1 MEKLP
6 MEEEHI
12 ILGNRDKSIF
22 LWHIIIGKKSM
33 GRSGEK
39 LKLTEKRMHLPFPFN
54 FKNKLITKVIT
65 KVRFLNSTL
74 FLWLFK
80 NKMCY

>member
-39 LKLTEKRMHLPFPFN
+39 LKLTEKECIYLFHLISKIN
-54 FKNKLITKVIT
+54 
-65 KVRFLNSTL
+65 
-74 FLWLFK
+74 
-80 NKMCY
+80 

>member
-1 MEKLP
+1 

-22 LWHIIIGKKSM
+22 LRHIIGKKSM

-39 LKLTEKRMHLPFPFN
+39 LKLTEKRMHLPFLFN
-54 FKNKLITKVIT
+54 FKNKLITKVI
-65 KVRFLNSTL
+65 FLNSTL

-80 NKMCY
+80 NRMCY